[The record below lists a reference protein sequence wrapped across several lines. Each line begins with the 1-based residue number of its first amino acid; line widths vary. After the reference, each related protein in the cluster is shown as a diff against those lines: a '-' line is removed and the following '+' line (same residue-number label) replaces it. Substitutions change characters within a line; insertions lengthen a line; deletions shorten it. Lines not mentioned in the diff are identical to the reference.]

1 MKTTLKGICIL
12 FVGLMVLAVFSR
24 IGDALK
30 APAQP
35 AAKQGTAA
43 TDATDALLDKMKM
56 SACLV
61 AVDAVMARLNVPSMA
76 NIPACGWNYEKFYVR
91 ISKDRHTAVVRG
103 QVHAQNSSGV
113 ALRGNWVA
121 TLEYNGE
128 RGWTAVQLTMIE

>member
-12 FVGLMVLAVFSR
+12 FVGLMVLAVFTR
-24 IGDALK
+24 IGDAFK
-30 APAQP
+30 TPEQP
-35 AAKQGTAA
+35 AKQGAAA
-43 TDATDALLDKMKM
+43 TRAKDAELDNMKM
-56 SACLV
+56 GACLA
-61 AVDAVMARLNVPSMA
+61 AVDAVMARLNAPSMVS
-76 NIPACGWNYEKFYVR
+76 IPACGWNHEMFYVSV
-91 ISKDRHTAVVRG
+91 SKDRHTALVRG

>member
-12 FVGLMVLAVFSR
+12 FVGLMVIAVFSR

-30 APAQP
+30 TREQP
-35 AAKQGTAA
+35 AAKQGAAA

-76 NIPACGWNYEKFYVR
+76 NIPAWAPVDKSPIRCC
-91 ISKDRHTAVVRG
+91 ISTTGEDVIVRG
-103 QVHAQNSSGV
+103 
-113 ALRGNWVA
+113 L
-121 TLEYNGE
+121 
-128 RGWTAVQLTMIE
+128 